1 MLSRKRKKVHD
12 RYIERKQS
20 NGRKK
25 SKVKNKEKE
34 SGRK

>member
-1 MLSRKRKKVHD
+1 MLSRKGKKVHY

-25 SKVKNKEKE
+25 SKVKEKKKEK
-34 SGRK
+34 RK

>member
-1 MLSRKRKKVHD
+1 MLSRKRKKVHY

-25 SKVKNKEKE
+25 SKGKEKKKE
-34 SGRK
+34 RK